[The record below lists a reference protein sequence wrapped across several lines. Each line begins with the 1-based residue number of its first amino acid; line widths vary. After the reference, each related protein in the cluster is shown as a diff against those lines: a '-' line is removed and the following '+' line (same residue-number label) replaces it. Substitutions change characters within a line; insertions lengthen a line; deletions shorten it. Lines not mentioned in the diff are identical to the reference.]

1 MEFMGYQ
8 RNNDSF
14 GIRNHILI
22 MSSVSCA
29 NGVVDALGR
38 IFPDAITLQ
47 HAYGCGYG
55 PDDFTVSLR
64 ILSGILNNPNVGAV
78 LVIGLGCELLKSE
91 RLAQAAKGKPAEA
104 ISIQQGGS
112 ATATKKGIEIVKK
125 FIKHTKMARRV
136 PSPVSQLII
145 GLKCGGS
152 DAFSGVTANPAV
164 GVAADLF
171 VQEGATVI
179 MGETTEMI
187 GTAHILKKRCMDQQL
202 GNRVE
207 KMIFNQEKQ
216 VHDALGKL
224 AGLVIAP
231 GNIDGGL
238 SSITEKSLG
247 CIAKSGS
254 TPINELIAYGN
265 RPSKKGLVVMDTPGY
280 DIDSMAGMASAG
292 AQMIIFT
299 TGRGTPAGFPAVP
312 VIKVSSNTQTYRN
325 MTGDIDIN
333 AGSILDESKSVEAAG
348 RDIFDFSLRV
358 ASGATTRAEIN
369 KSIPFNC
376 LKQGP
381 TF

>member
-1 MEFMGYQ
+1 
-8 RNNDSF
+8 
-14 GIRNHILI
+14 
-22 MSSVSCA
+22 
-29 NGVVDALGR
+29 
-38 IFPDAITLQ
+38 
-47 HAYGCGYG
+47 
-55 PDDFTVSLR
+55 
-64 ILSGILNNPNVGAV
+64 
-78 LVIGLGCELLKSE
+78 
-91 RLAQAAKGKPAEA
+91 
-104 ISIQQGGS
+104 
-112 ATATKKGIEIVKK
+112 
-125 FIKHTKMARRV
+125 
-136 PSPVSQLII
+136 
-145 GLKCGGS
+145 
-152 DAFSGVTANPAV
+152 
-164 GVAADLF
+164 
-171 VQEGATVI
+171 
-179 MGETTEMI
+179 
-187 GTAHILKKRCMDQQL
+187 MDQQL

-358 ASGATTRAEIN
+358 ASGTATRAEIN